1 MRRSL
6 KAPSRRITIHRIKSS
21 ATYEVAEV
29 AKLLGVHRNTVRR
42 WLADGLT
49 PLDDRRP
56 TLILGA
62 VLAAFLR
69 AKRADRRTP
78 CGPGEFYCFR
88 CRTPR
93 RPFGGL
99 VDVRHRTEKISRLSG
114 LCECC
119 DTPIHRT
126 ARRSDLPK
134 LTALFDLQTMAEER
148 LEERSAPKL
157 NGDSTE
163 R

>member
-1 MRRSL
+1 MRRNR
-6 KAPSRRITIHRIKSS
+6 KAHSRRIPIHRIKQA
-21 ATYEVAEV
+21 ATYEVAEA

-42 WLADGLT
+42 WLADGLA

-69 AKRADRRTP
+69 SKRSDRRTP

-88 CRTPR
+88 CRAPR

-134 LTALFDLQTMAEER
+134 LAAVFDLQTMAEER

-163 R
+163 G